1 MQLFYSSKILSN
13 LIILDETETNHC
25 MNVLRYKVG
34 DTIYVVDGM
43 GSLYTS
49 KIVELKNNECCS
61 KIINRKNS
69 YNNNGHKVHIA
80 ISCLK
85 NHKRLE
91 FFIEKSVEIGIDE
104 ISLIDCNRT
113 VRNKCKI
120 DRLKK
125 TAIVAMKQTL
135 KSKLPIINPIKNI
148 KDFINES
155 KDENKFICHL
165 EYDLSKTIT
174 NYKSKFKNAN
184 SSCILIGPEGDFTK
198 EEINLAESN
207 GFLSISLGNNRLRS
221 ETAGIV
227 ACHLLNIAN
236 NY

>member
-1 MQLFYSSKILSN
+1 
-13 LIILDETETNHC
+13 

-49 KIVELKNNECCS
+49 KIVELKNNKYYS

-85 NHKRLE
+85 NHRRLE

-113 VRNKCKI
+113 VRNKYKI

-148 KDFINES
+148 NDFINES

-165 EYDLSKTIT
+165 GYDLNKTIT
-174 NYKSKFKNAN
+174 NYKSKFKNTN
-184 SSCILIGPEGDFTK
+184 SSCILIGPEGDFSM
-198 EEINLAESN
+198 EEINLAKQNS
-207 GFLSISLGNNRLRS
+207 FSPIHLGNNCLRT
-221 ETAGIV
+221 ETAGVI
-227 ACHLLNIAN
+227 ACHLLNLVN
-236 NY
+236 SYQL